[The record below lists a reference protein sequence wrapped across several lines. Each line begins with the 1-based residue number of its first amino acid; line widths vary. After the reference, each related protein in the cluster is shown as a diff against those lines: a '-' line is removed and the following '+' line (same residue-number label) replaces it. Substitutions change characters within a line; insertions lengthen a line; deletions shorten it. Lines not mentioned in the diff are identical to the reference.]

1 VLANTGVKPETAEDV
16 LAVADGAIVGTSMK
30 QDGNTWKPVDPH
42 RVAAMVEKV
51 AAARGAVA
59 RR

>member
-1 VLANTGVKPETAEDV
+1 
-16 LAVADGAIVGTSMK
+16 MK
-30 QDGNTWKPVDPH
+30 QDGNTWKPVDPD